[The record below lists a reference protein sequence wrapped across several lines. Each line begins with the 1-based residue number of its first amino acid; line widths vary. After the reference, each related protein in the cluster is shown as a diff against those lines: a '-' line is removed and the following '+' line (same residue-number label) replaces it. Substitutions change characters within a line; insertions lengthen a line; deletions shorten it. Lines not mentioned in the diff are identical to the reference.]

1 MTQINKREHSMM
13 APSKPELQS
22 EVLRGASA
30 NPRPQVAAMARNRR
44 RLFSTTV
51 MAGLLATAAGCDTLN
66 PTEVTNPTVTESS
79 FVGTPNSA
87 LAWSR
92 GAERQLA
99 VAMNQVLMGAEVVSD
114 NLFNNRTLYSKVF
127 DIPELDAA
135 DFDVRNI
142 AQAVSRLRRLA
153 DDGLNIY
160 VQGDANSTPQIRADL
175 HFLRGF
181 SHVLAG
187 ELFVAL
193 PGAPGGPTLTP
204 AQHFAQAVADFESAI
219 GLSTNATFQNT
230 ARLGI
235 ARAQYGAG
243 NRTAARTAAQAV
255 RTAAPTLLRYAQFD
269 QAGGATST
277 VQTAVYTSVNNEFQP
292 LPRLDFLFPKYYQRS
307 AGAQSPV
314 AILKGEEAFL
324 ILAEAAISEGNL
336 AEARTVL
343 TELIGVVN
351 QRPRETVNEAG
362 QRRGRGGGTRIYP
375 NSANVLVAASPSD
388 TPRAGLVLNRTATT
402 QVPTVSGT
410 SVTET
415 MLTAAT
421 TDVALLEL
429 LYLMRQEIFVLEGRR
444 MTDLGIRFPLPLD
457 EALTNP
463 NVSTTDPALNAQLP
477 SFIPGN
483 YGLDTFQYQDGG
495 TLATITHNMNRVIV
509 QNRATRFV
517 APFH

>member
-1 MTQINKREHSMM
+1 MMKNMTRK
-13 APSKPELQS
+13 PSQ
-22 EVLRGASA
+22 
-30 NPRPQVAAMARNRR
+30 NPRIQVASMSLNSR
-44 RLFSTTV
+44 RLLSTFV
-51 MAGLLATAAGCDTLN
+51 AAGLIATAGCDTLD
-66 PTEVTNPTVTESS
+66 PTGVTNPTVTESS

-92 GAERQLA
+92 GVERQLA
-99 VAMNQVLMGAEVVSD
+99 VTMNQVLMGAEVVSD

-127 DIPELDAA
+127 DIPELESS

-160 VQGDANSTPQIRADL
+160 VPGDANATPQIRADM
-175 HFLRGF
+175 HFLRGM

-193 PGAPGGPTLTP
+193 PGAPGGTLMTP
-204 AQHFAQAVADFESAI
+204 AQHFAQAVSDFEAAI

-243 NRTAARTAAQAV
+243 NRTAARAAAQTV

-277 VQTAVYTSVNNEFQP
+277 IQTAVYTSVNNEFQP

-314 AILKGEEAFL
+314 AVLKGEEAFL
-324 ILAEAAISEGNL
+324 IIAEAAISEGNL

-343 TELIGVVN
+343 GDLIGVVN
-351 QRPRETVNEAG
+351 ARPRETVNEAG
-362 QRRGRGGGTRIYP
+362 QRRGRGGGTWIYP
-375 NSANVLVAASPSD
+375 NNSNVLVAASSTD
-388 TPRAGLVLNRTATT
+388 APRAGLVLNRTSTT

-410 SVTET
+410 SVTT
-415 MLTAAT
+415 AMLTAAT

-444 MTDLGIRFPLPLD
+444 MTDLGIRFPVPLD

-463 NVSTTDPALNAQLP
+463 NVSVTDPALNAQLP
-477 SFIPGN
+477 SFIPRN
-483 YGLDTFQYQDGG
+483 YGLDAFQYTDGG

-509 QNRATRFV
+509 QNRATPFV